1 MQSDATQPS
10 NGIRF
15 TSHAQMRSQQRGLR
29 ESHLNVVYDFADLE
43 LHVGGSCRRLSIS
56 ARELRRLVNE
66 GLLAPKE
73 AERCKNVSLIVDGGT
88 LITAYRH

>member
-1 MQSDATQPS
+1 MQPDKTQPS
-10 NGIRF
+10 REISF
-15 TSHAQMRSQQRGLR
+15 TSHAQLRSQQRGLR
-29 ESHLNVVYDFADLE
+29 ETYISAVYHFADLE

-56 ARELRRLVNE
+56 GRELRRLVKE
-66 GLLAPKE
+66 GTLAPKE